1 MSGINVKSFA
11 YVRFR
16 SPDLDAAE
24 EFLTHFGLVT
34 SARTDGALY
43 MRATDPEHHVH
54 VTERGEPKFIGFAY
68 EVASE
73 DDLERAA
80 RLEGA
85 SAIEPIDEPGGGR
98 RVRLREPN
106 GYQIE
111 LVHGIERLPVLES
124 TPERLLNT
132 AAQPLR
138 RAGVL
143 QRLDSGISRI
153 KRLGHASMAT
163 TKYRETNRWFQEMLG
178 LIASDDIYAG
188 APDNLIATFSRL
200 NHGEA
205 FVDHHV
211 VMIRQGNVTGFEHV
225 SFEVNDFDEVARGH
239 SYMKSLGRYEHL
251 WGLGRHTLGSQVY
264 DYWADPWGRAHERTT
279 DVDRINA
286 RAGTNA
292 LPAQEAFRRQW
303 GEMPSEK
310 MLNNIIP

>member
-1 MSGINVKSFA
+1 
-11 YVRFR
+11 
-16 SPDLDAAE
+16 
-24 EFLTHFGLVT
+24 
-34 SARTDGALY
+34 
-43 MRATDPEHHVH
+43 
-54 VTERGEPKFIGFAY
+54 
-68 EVASE
+68 VAGR

-85 SAIEPIDEPGGGR
+85 SAVEPIDEPGGGW
-98 RVRLREPN
+98 RVRLTEPN

-111 LVHGIERLPVLES
+111 LVHGIERLPALES

-132 AAQPLR
+132 AAQPLQ

-143 QRLDSGISRI
+143 QRLGREVSRI

-163 TKYRETNRWFQEMLG
+163 TKYRETNRWFQETLG
-178 LIASDDIYAG
+178 LIASDDVYAG
-188 APDNLIATFSRL
+188 APENRIATFSRL
-200 NHGEA
+200 DHGDA
-205 FVDHHV
+205 YVDHHV
-211 VMIRQGNVTGFEHV
+211 VMVRQGTVTGFEHI

-239 SYMKSLGRYEHL
+239 YYLKSLGKYEHL

-279 DVDRINA
+279 DVDRLNA
-286 RAGTNA
+286 AAGSNA
-292 LPAQEAFRRQW
+292 LPAQEAFSRQW